1 VSKSPA
7 PKPVEELSYEA
18 AFAELESI
26 VAVLEEGG
34 KPLEESMKL
43 FERAQ
48 ALTKRCSELLEAAD
62 LKVRQLSGEELTGF
76 EGEE

>member
-1 VSKSPA
+1 
-7 PKPVEELSYEA
+7 
-18 AFAELESI
+18 
-26 VAVLEEGG
+26 
-34 KPLEESMKL
+34 MKL

-62 LKVRQLSGEELTGF
+62 LKVRQLSGEGLTEF